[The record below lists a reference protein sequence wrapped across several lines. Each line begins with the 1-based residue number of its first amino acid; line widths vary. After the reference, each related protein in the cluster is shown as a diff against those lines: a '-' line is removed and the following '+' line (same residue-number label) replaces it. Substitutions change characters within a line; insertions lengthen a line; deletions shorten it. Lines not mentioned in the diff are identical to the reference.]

1 MSSGPD
7 GLLIDRKAI
16 VISLTVLA
24 IGVIGAL
31 DYVTGPRVSF
41 LAFYLLP
48 TAWITARLGRRAGMA
63 AAVLS
68 GVVALAANDLLR
80 HDMQDPDTEVW
91 NMLLRIV
98 TFVVVVE
105 LVHRVREEARGAR
118 AAERRSREFLA
129 AAAHQLRTPLAGI
142 RSTVDALLVGG
153 GTSPEQEQLLVNLSR
168 ESSRAGRHLSSLLR
182 MARLDQREE
191 VPLRRT
197 RLGALVRNELER
209 AASTRPGLTWEL
221 CRAVDD
227 DELDCNPDA
236 IGEAVANLLDNAGRH
251 ARSRVDATVSAVDG
265 NLEIAIS
272 DDGPGLPA
280 GSAAAAFDRF
290 VSLDHC
296 GGTGL
301 GLPIARAIAEAHR
314 GTLDYANGAFVIR
327 LPVAR
332 AAPAR
337 PVVVQE
343 ARGRAPERAPAHHH

>member
-1 MSSGPD
+1 M
-7 GLLIDRKAI
+7 A
-16 VISLTVLA
+16 VTVLTTGA
-24 IGVIGAL
+24 IGAF
-31 DYVTGPRVSF
+31 DYATGPRVSF

-48 TAWITARLGRRAGMA
+48 TAWVTARLGRRAGMA

-80 HDMQDPDTEVW
+80 HDMHDPDTQVW
-91 NMLLRIV
+91 NMALRIV

-105 LVHRVREEARGAR
+105 LVHRVREEARAAR
-118 AAERRSREFLA
+118 DAERRSREFLA

-153 GTSPEQEQLLVNLSR
+153 GTSPEQEHLLLNLSR

-197 RLGALVRNELER
+197 RLDGLVHNELER
-209 AASTRPGLTWEL
+209 AASTRPGLMWEL
-221 CRAVDD
+221 SRVAGDT
-227 DELDCNPDA
+227 ELDCNPDS

-251 ARSRVDATVSAVDG
+251 ARSRVDATVSAGDG
-265 NLEIAIS
+265 YLEIAIS
-272 DDGPGLPA
+272 DDGPGLPP
-280 GSAAAAFDRF
+280 GSSAAAFDRF

-314 GTLDYANGAFVIR
+314 GTLDYTKGAFVIR

-332 AAPAR
+332 AAP
-337 PVVVQE
+337 
-343 ARGRAPERAPAHHH
+343 GRAPVAREAPRRSPDREPAHHL